1 MGSCC
6 EKPGTRIIKVG
17 NSQAGIIGLDEILN
31 QVKGEAEGVN
41 DLEHELL
48 ALAKDHG
55 NYIASSAE
63 GAYKE
68 ALVREYRDFCRKQ
81 GAQVP

>member
-1 MGSCC
+1 V
-6 EKPGTRIIKVG
+6 GT
-17 NSQAGIIGLDEILN
+17 SQAGIIGLDEILN

-41 DLEHELL
+41 DLERELL

-68 ALVREYRDFCRKQ
+68 ALLREYRDFCRKQ
-81 GAQVP
+81 GSHPT